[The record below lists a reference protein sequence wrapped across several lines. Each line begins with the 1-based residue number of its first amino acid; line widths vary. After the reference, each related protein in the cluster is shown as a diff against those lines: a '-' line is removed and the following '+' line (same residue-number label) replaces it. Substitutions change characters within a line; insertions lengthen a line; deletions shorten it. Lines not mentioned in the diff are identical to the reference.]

1 MQPISRD
8 KGKGPIPFDDDDTPA
23 DDELSSGS
31 SASLNLSSVKN
42 ARESTR
48 TRSCKRPSPHLA
60 FSDAVS
66 SASRR
71 ARREAGKRQYRSGQ
85 ALGNPLVLPLG
96 MLPPVPP
103 SQPAFGTSPL
113 FYIPSATLIWDL
125 MTYSLHP

>member
-1 MQPISRD
+1 MQLIAGD
-8 KGKGPIPFDDDDTPA
+8 KGKGPIPFDDDDTPT

-31 SASLNLSSVKN
+31 SASLNLSSAKN
-42 ARESTR
+42 ARAR

-85 ALGNPLVLPLG
+85 ALGNPLVLPLS

-103 SQPAFGTSPL
+103 SQPAFGTLPL
-113 FYIPSATLIWDL
+113 FYIPSTTLIWDL